1 VIVVDS
7 NVVAYLYLPG
17 EHTADAEALL
27 ERDPD
32 WASPVLWRSEFR
44 NILAG
49 YLRRRM
55 LTFDQVCEIQR
66 EAENLLA
73 GSEFEIESEAVLK
86 LVRDGDCTAYDC
98 EFIALAIKLDTKLVT
113 MDRKVVK
120 AFPARAV
127 ALTAGST

>member
-1 VIVVDS
+1 MIVVDS

-55 LTFDQVCEIQR
+55 LTFAQVCELQR
-66 EAENLLA
+66 EAEDLLA
-73 GSEFEIESEAVLK
+73 GSEFEIESEAVLE
-86 LVRDGDCTAYDC
+86 LVRDSDCSAYDC

-113 MDRKVVK
+113 MDKKLIK
-120 AFPARAV
+120 AFPTHAV
-127 ALTAGST
+127 ALTAG

>member
-1 VIVVDS
+1 MIVVDS
-7 NVVAYLYLPG
+7 NVLAYLYLPG

-55 LTFDQVCEIQR
+55 LTFDQVCEIQK
-66 EAENLLA
+66 EA
-73 GSEFEIESEAVLK
+73 
-86 LVRDGDCTAYDC
+86 
-98 EFIALAIKLDTKLVT
+98 
-113 MDRKVVK
+113 
-120 AFPARAV
+120 
-127 ALTAGST
+127 